1 MLNNKS
7 TSHLK
12 KRGLYY
18 LPPYVYEIASKFE
31 ARIHGK
37 KGAEDRREKFYGYI
51 EKHYKKDPEPIKPS
65 RQTRHDNFVRRYVC
79 EMCAKVT
86 TLNVDE
92 HGRGERW
99 GDQLNVTIN
108 SFITPWWGSAKAPY
122 FDMGGEGL
130 ALITLSRTREYS
142 KAYTRRYGYGHAST
156 KYLVGKNEAGTY
168 FCHSVS
174 KECMNVLAAIDWIW
188 DGHSDYLIQRQGDI
202 ALINGRGS
210 KFPKNMP
217 FGHVV
222 GDDKIT
228 HATHPDL
235 PLPGKGQRI
244 IVGRRAAEYVGRNAR
259 D

>member
-1 MLNNKS
+1 MLNDKS
-7 TSHLK
+7 TDQLT
-12 KRGLYY
+12 KRKLYN

-37 KGAEDRREKFYGYI
+37 KGAGDLRERFYGYVKAHYLKHEETRTLSSA
-51 EKHYKKDPEPIKPS
+51 EKKRVWVHK
-65 RQTRHDNFVRRYVC
+65 YVC
-79 EMCAKVT
+79 TMCSNVD
-86 TLNVDE
+86 TLRVDE
-92 HGRGERW
+92 HGFGEWNGSLSVYVR
-99 GDQLNVTIN
+99 D
-108 SFITPWWGSAKAPY
+108 FIAPWQGSAKSPY

-156 KYLVGKNEAGTY
+156 RYLVGKNEAGTY

-174 KECMNVLAAIDWIW
+174 KECNNVLGAIDWIW
-188 DGHSDYLIQRQGDI
+188 NGHSDKIVQRQGDI
-202 ALINGRGS
+202 ALIKGVG
-210 KFPKNMP
+210 PKYP
-217 FGHVV
+217 AGIPRGHVV